1 MDMLNQI
8 DIHKPLFL
16 SDFVFFINLNSAL
29 LFFAIIALIVLIVYL
44 SPIDLGVQMLWI
56 YCSLFPSFLLIII
69 RFINSDSIK
78 KISDGKKFLYLGD
91 YILLFVLLILL
102 ILPLIIQI
110 MIFRY
115 DSKKEVK
122 NVTEYKILEVKNVGI
137 SSIKIMEYFVVL
149 ILPFITI
156 GDTLKDITTM
166 LYVLTVLTII
176 FFRLNIYYFNLP
188 IMFFYD
194 INEVELS
201 DNKMYYLISKNL
213 EVTASKE
220 NRNIVIISHKL
231 KIARLIN

>member
-110 MIFRY
+110 MIFRH

-122 NVTEYKILEVKNVGI
+122 NVTEYKILEVKSVGI

-220 NRNIVIISHKL
+220 NRKIVIISHKL

>member
-1 MDMLNQI
+1 MLNQI

-110 MIFRY
+110 MIFRH

-122 NVTEYKILEVKNVGI
+122 NVTEYKILEVKSVGI

-213 EVTASKE
+213 EVTASRE
-220 NRNIVIISHKL
+220 NRKIVIISHKL

>member
-1 MDMLNQI
+1 MLNQI

-110 MIFRY
+110 MIFRH

-122 NVTEYKILEVKNVGI
+122 NVTEYKILEVKSVGI

-220 NRNIVIISHKL
+220 NRKIVIISHKL

>member
-1 MDMLNQI
+1 MLNQI

-110 MIFRY
+110 MIFRH

-220 NRNIVIISHKL
+220 NRKIVIISHKL